1 MTSFPW
7 GEGDKGEQKG
17 PSRTRQYGLPVSVR
31 SVKEE
36 EISEFPSMVLLEL
49 AWQLGFP
56 VDI

>member
-1 MTSFPW
+1 MTSFSW
-7 GEGDKGEQKG
+7 GGDKGEQKG
-17 PSRTRQYGLPVSVR
+17 PSRTRQYGLLVSVR

-36 EISEFPSMVLLEL
+36 EISEFPSMVLLKL